1 MKQLFTSNYSKK
13 GRDPKAVSI
22 SAKAPSYFYGRWY
35 LYLAPSWE
43 IINGIKYGGWTEA
56 DYTKAYLDLI
66 INERNLTPERVAD
79 DLEDGSILLCYE
91 PDDGSFCHRHIVA
104 EWIESNTGIIVKEWR
119 DVDPREE
126 TANSLLVF

>member
-1 MKQLFTSNYSKK
+1 MKQFYTSNYSKK

-56 DYTKAYLDLI
+56 DYTRAYLDLI
-66 INERNLTPERVAD
+66 INERNLTPERVVD

-91 PDDGSFCHRHIVA
+91 KTSDFCHRHIVA
-104 EWIESNTGIIVKEWR
+104 EWIESETGILVREWFEPEPPSIVDE
-119 DVDPREE
+119 
-126 TANSLLVF
+126 LLQF

>member
-56 DYTKAYLDLI
+56 DYTRAYLDLI
-66 INERNLTPERVAD
+66 VNERNLTPERVVD

-91 PDDGSFCHRHIVA
+91 KPSDFCHRHIVA
-104 EWIESNTGIIVKEWR
+104 EWIESETGILVREWFEPEPPSIVDE
-119 DVDPREE
+119 
-126 TANSLLVF
+126 LLEF